1 MYCLQPSVRSNIIV
15 FNLKSDNDLSET
27 IFRSISQ
34 CKGLVWYISVLF
46 YYLSIYLAYKKLLD
60 RKETEQN
67 GASNKDSSDSK
78 KKDQVE
84 EEKMLLELAMDW
96 DSIDVA
102 QEFVI
107 KNSRK
112 NIPV

>member
-1 MYCLQPSVRSNIIV
+1 
-15 FNLKSDNDLSET
+15 
-27 IFRSISQ
+27 
-34 CKGLVWYISVLF
+34 
-46 YYLSIYLAYKKLLD
+46 
-60 RKETEQN
+60 
-67 GASNKDSSDSK
+67 
-78 KKDQVE
+78 
-84 EEKMLLELAMDW
+84 MLLELAMDW